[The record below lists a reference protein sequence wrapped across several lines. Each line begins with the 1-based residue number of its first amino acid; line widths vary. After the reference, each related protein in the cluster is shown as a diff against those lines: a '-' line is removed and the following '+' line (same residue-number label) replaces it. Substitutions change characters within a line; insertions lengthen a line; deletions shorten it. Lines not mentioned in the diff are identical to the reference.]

1 MQKWLFLW
9 AVFFFTMISTAT
21 QAQIV
26 NMQAALSGDIPDG
39 AGLSAEFRQE
49 KKSGNTETERL
60 SGQGTL
66 TYKRPED
73 LWLLVMRREYSTE
86 SGQSSADSQFQHL
99 RYRYKFSEHWGWE
112 AYVQQDADRFR
123 RSARRNLV
131 GTGPRYQVS
140 PIENL
145 DVAISAAYMHERE
158 EFSQEEGELREAK
171 RETERIANTLY
182 LSWKWPDC
190 CTLGNTLYYQPEIG
204 KISNHRTLNETSLLI
219 QINKNLSYRISQVYS
234 YNARPPSSVKKADVS
249 FLQALVVKI

>member
-1 MQKWLFLW
+1 MQKWLFLGFLF
-9 AVFFFTMISTAT
+9 VVLSQSTPSE
-21 QAQIV
+21 AQIV

-73 LWLLVMRREYSTE
+73 LWLLVLRREYSTE

-99 RYRYKFSEHWGWE
+99 RYRYKITENWGWE
-112 AYVQQDADRFR
+112 GFLQQDADRFR
-123 RSARRNLV
+123 RSARRNV
-131 GTGPRYQVS
+131 IGTGPRYQAS
-140 PIENL
+140 PIENMDL
-145 DVAISAAYMHERE
+145 ALSTGYLHERE
-158 EFSQEEGELREAK
+158 EFSQEEGELLEAK
-171 RETERIANTLY
+171 RETERLANALY

-190 CTLGNTLYYQPEIG
+190 CTLANTLYYQPEIG
-204 KISNHRTLNETSLLI
+204 KIKNHRTLNETSLLI
-219 QINKNLSYRISQVYS
+219 QINRNLSYRISQVYS
-234 YNARPPSSVKKADVS
+234 FNAKPPSGVKKADVS